1 MLGLRLNDI
10 QIRRALLAGTGDFVL
25 EIDARTQHGDVKFTG
40 YFDDFGGFLT
50 AVKEAAVFFTSR
62 LGRIP
67 PGEATVKPHESPA
80 GRFAR
85 EVADVREEDA

>member
-10 QIRRALLAGTGDFVL
+10 QIRRSLLVGTGDFVL
-25 EIDARTQHGDVKFTG
+25 EIDARTQHGDMKFTG
-40 YFDDFGGFLT
+40 HFDDFGGFLT

-67 PGEATVKPHESPA
+67 PGSANANLLTKQLVDNPDRS
-80 GRFAR
+80 
-85 EVADVREEDA
+85 VR